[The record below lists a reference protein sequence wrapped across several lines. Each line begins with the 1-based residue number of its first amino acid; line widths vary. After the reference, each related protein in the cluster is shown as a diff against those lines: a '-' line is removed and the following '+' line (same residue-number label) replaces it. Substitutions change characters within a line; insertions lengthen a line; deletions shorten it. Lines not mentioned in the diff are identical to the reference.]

1 MNKVVSALVVAFA
14 GAAAASLL
22 TTWRKSHGSE
32 SPGKRRSDGK
42 TMACIPEHSAEISTI
57 SLICGLVGGV
67 ARGTVVRLTFPERT
81 AMP

>member
-42 TMACIPEHSAEISTI
+42 TMAQYSGAFCRNFHH
-57 SLICGLVGGV
+57 
-67 ARGTVVRLTFPERT
+67 
-81 AMP
+81 